1 MNGTNEKRK
10 IAIFDLDDTLV
21 VTEAKI
27 RVLNRLGKEITALT
41 PAQFNSFTKK
51 RHHVLNF
58 EDFDNSAILKE
69 GKMIA
74 SIFSIFR
81 NMLMRGD
88 DISIITGRSSKK
100 LVLDFFLGRGIRFR
114 NDLVFA
120 VNDPASPFTGTVS
133 ERKKQAIEVLIS
145 KGYNDFI
152 FFDDH
157 IDNLTL
163 AKELEKEK
171 GVTVETVHVT

>member
-1 MNGTNEKRK
+1 MNENEKRK

-27 RVLNRLGKEITALT
+27 RVLNKIGKELTSLT

-58 EDFDNSAILKE
+58 EDFDSGAILKE

-74 SIFSIFR
+74 SIFAIFR
-81 NMLMRGD
+81 TMLMKGE

-100 LVLDFFLGRGIRFR
+100 LVLDFFLDKGIRLR

-120 VNDPASPFTGTVS
+120 VNDPSCTFTGSVA
-133 ERKKQAIEVLIS
+133 ERKKQAIEVLVN

-171 GVTVETVHVT
+171 GVIVETVHVT